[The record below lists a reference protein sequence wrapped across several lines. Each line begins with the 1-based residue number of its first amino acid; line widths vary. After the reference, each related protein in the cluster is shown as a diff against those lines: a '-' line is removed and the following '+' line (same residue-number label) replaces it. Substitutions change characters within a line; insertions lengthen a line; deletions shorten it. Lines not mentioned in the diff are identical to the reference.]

1 MKKIIKEQNT
11 VSENPE
17 FFLKLALTN
26 CFKLDSNGISQT
38 YPWFKIDNVYSRLD
52 VKGLVKLKDGRF
64 AIKGFKIIDP
74 ATNKPLSTPQDIYW
88 FADKT
93 VLNATT
99 GKQISWSPCKEIT
112 QTVGVTPN
120 TSNLT
125 PDQQKYVDD
134 IIKNEGVTRQK
145 PSDYE
150 TNKGKYEVIDL
161 NKKNPTLFPQAG
173 KEFVY
178 KQIGAINTDK
188 LNPEGIIQMLVT
200 SHNAKREINPTES
213 EMYTKVN
220 LQTYENGKYAPH
232 FAKEFYLYFP
242 KEEVN
247 IQDLLLDVKT
257 KFDSQ
262 KVDKKQCRQAIDLL
276 YTAYENNY
284 GMKDSDR
291 TAYKEYVKKCSAQN
305 TIPMFSKNK
314 FETLSKLNPKRT
326 LYSLREGV
334 ESKDLKKVIR
344 ENILKINESKN
355 ASLLQE
361 GKIINNRFNI
371 IAEGTAPKNKKD
383 QKKIGK
389 ELFNEMMYL
398 NRQGYSQEL
407 ISEGLTDIFSSI
419 FPKGVSEPIMQY
431 LKEEAAKWLAGKFGL
446 DPNSWLSSIVISAIG
461 DIGIGEIPR
470 LFSDCNF
477 ATKKISKAVGEGIVR
492 KIQVEKFG
500 DSAFYNLL
508 RNTLVDAL
516 EATELVTKLEEKLG
530 TIICPLVSS
539 LSGKMEGVADTM
551 KQKALGTV

>member
-1 MKKIIKEQNT
+1 MKKNITEQENRPTTIDLIKARD
-11 VSENPE
+11 VVKCP
-17 FFLKLALTN
+17 FLIGAQFGKGVMMKVADT
-26 CFKLDSNGISQT
+26 DSKFGH
-38 YPWFKIDNVYSRLD
+38 Y
-52 VKGLVKLKDGRF
+52 
-64 AIKGFKIIDP
+64 IKG
-74 ATNKPLSTPQDIYW
+74 
-88 FADKT
+88 DKLFIKNNWT
-93 VLNATT
+93 FDVVRNNELL
-99 GKQISWSPCKEIT
+99 KENLPWKCDSYT
-112 QTVGVTPN
+112 KTVGVASDI
-120 TSNLT
+120 SNLT
-125 PDQQKYVDD
+125 PDQRTYVED
-134 IIKNEGVTRQK
+134 IIKNEGVIREK

-161 NKKNPTLFPQAG
+161 NKKNPLLFPQAG

-188 LNPEGIIQMLVT
+188 LDPEGVIEMLIT
-200 SHNAKREINPTES
+200 SNNAKREINTTES
-213 EMYTKVN
+213 EMYTRVN

-232 FAKEFYLYFP
+232 FANEFYLFFP
-242 KEEVN
+242 KEKVDIE
-247 IQDLLLDVKT
+247 DLLLDVKT

-276 YTAYENNY
+276 YTAYENKY

-291 TAYKEYVKKCSAQN
+291 TAYKEYVKKCGAQN
-305 TIPMFSKNK
+305 VIPMFSKKK

-344 ENILKINESKN
+344 ENILKINESKT

-371 IAEGTAPKNKKD
+371 ITEGTTPKNKKD
-383 QKKIGK
+383 QKKVGK
-389 ELFNEMMYL
+389 GLFNEMIYL
-398 NRQGYSQEL
+398 NKQGYSQEL
-407 ISEGLTDIFSSI
+407 ISEELMDIFSSI

-431 LKEEAAKWLAGKFGL
+431 FKEEAAKWLAGKFGL

-461 DIGIGEIPR
+461 DVGIGEIPR

-477 ATKKISKAVGEGIVR
+477 ATKKISKAVAEGIVR

-500 DSAFYNLL
+500 DSAFYNLM

-516 EATELVTKLEEKLG
+516 EATELATKLEEKLG
-530 TIICPLVSS
+530 TIICPLVST
-539 LSGKMEGVADTM
+539 LSGKMEGAADTM